1 HVINNKQLKLIKRFS
16 GTYQSDQVI
25 QWYTGHPFI
34 YKQVNL
40 AEYQEIKEY
49 ETALT
54 LCRGVRMSTEEVK
67 KLKENIDNLIS
78 ANGFLST
85 SLSKDVALR
94 FAGAESDKEQ
104 SVLFEIGCNLATNNL

>member
-1 HVINNKQLKLIKRFS
+1 NRALRKEDIELLYKFRYFI
-16 GTYQSDQVI
+16 SDLC
-25 QWYTGHPFI
+25 
-34 YKQVNL
+34 KNL
-40 AEYQEIKEY
+40 EREYQQIKEY
-49 ETALT
+49 GTVLT
-54 LCRGVRMSTEEVK
+54 LCHGVRMSTEEVK